1 VAQAHDSIE
10 VRAFAP
16 ADRPQVLELLA
27 QSLGRE
33 DDPRYSALYA
43 WKHEDNVF
51 GTSPCLIAADGERV
65 VGVRV
70 FMRWQFE
77 HDGTSVDAVRAVD
90 TATHPDY
97 QGRGIFSRL
106 TLAAIERV
114 REDGVGFVFNTPN
127 AQSRPGYLKMG
138 WQVVGRPPVA
148 VRPRSLASGVRMARA
163 REPAERWSEPTS
175 AGEPAADFVAAHGP
189 AIGQLVESQPRS
201 SRLRTVRSP
210 EYFAWRYGLDFLHY
224 RVVPSPGGADEGFA
238 VFRVRR
244 RGAARE
250 VVLDELAVLG
260 GDAELEHRVL
270 RALIRE
276 MPGDYVIRM
285 GSASASR
292 ELFFRLPRQGPI
304 LTWRAVCERSMPP
317 LDAWALTM
325 GDIELF

>member
-1 VAQAHDSIE
+1 MDSIE
-10 VRAFAP
+10 LRAFAP

-51 GTSPCLIAADGERV
+51 GPSPCLVATDGERV

-77 HDGTSVDAVRAVD
+77 HDGATVHAVRAVD

-127 AQSRPGYLKMG
+127 TQSRPGYLKMG
-138 WQVVGRPPVA
+138 WEVVGRPPVA
-148 VRPRSLASGVRMARA
+148 VRPRSLGSAIRIARA

-175 AGEPAADFVAAHGP
+175 AGEPAAAFVSANGP
-189 AIGQLVESQPRS
+189 AIGRLVESQRPS

-224 RVVPSPGGADEGFA
+224 RVVPSPGGPQDGFA
-238 VFRVRR
+238 VFRVRK

-250 VVLDELAVLG
+250 VVLDELAVPG
-260 GDAELEHRVL
+260 GDAESERKVL
-270 RALIRE
+270 RELIRE
-276 MPGDYVIRM
+276 MPGDYLIRV
-285 GSASASR
+285 GGAPASR
-292 ELFFRLPRQGPI
+292 QLFFRLPRQGPI
-304 LTWRAVCERSMPP
+304 LTWRAVCETSMPP
-317 LDAWALTM
+317 LDTWALTM